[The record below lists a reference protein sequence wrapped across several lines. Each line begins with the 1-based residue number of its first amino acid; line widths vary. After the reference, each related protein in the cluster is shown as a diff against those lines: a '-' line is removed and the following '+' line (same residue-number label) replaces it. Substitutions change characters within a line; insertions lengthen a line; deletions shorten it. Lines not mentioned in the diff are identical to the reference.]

1 MATIQWY
8 PGHMAKA
15 IREIQEKL
23 HLVDIIFE
31 LVDARLPESSRNPKV
46 KEIIQQK
53 PHLLILTKND
63 LADPLVTKQWLDY
76 YQSQGQQAIAV
87 DSRVRT
93 IERDIQKPAQ
103 TILAQQLKNQS
114 DRGLQQQTIRAVC
127 VGIPNVGKSTLL
139 NHLVNKEIAKTAD
152 RPGVTKNQQWL
163 KSKNG
168 LALLDTPGILWP
180 KFEDQAVGKKLAFTG
195 AIKESLFASDDVA
208 LFGLEV
214 FRTYYAKTL
223 KERYKLNDQDLQLS
237 TPDLLLKITKFL
249 GMGDDYDRASNRI
262 MLDARKGKLGRFTLE
277 RVEDLE
283 NGKTTNSKC
292 N

>member
-1 MATIQWY
+1 MANIQWY

-31 LVDARLPESSRNPKV
+31 LVDARIPESSRNPKV

-53 PHLLILTKND
+53 PHLLILTKSD
-63 LADPLVTKQWLDY
+63 LADPSITKQWLDY
-76 YQSQGQQAIAV
+76 YHAQGQYAIAV
-87 DSRVRT
+87 DSRART
-93 IERDIQKPAQ
+93 IERDIQGPAQ
-103 TILAQQLKNQS
+103 TILAQRLQNQTE
-114 DRGLQQQTIRAVC
+114 RGLKKQTIRAVC

-139 NHLVNKEIAKTAD
+139 NHLVNKKIAKTAD

-180 KFEDQAVGKKLAFTG
+180 KFEDQLIGQKLAFTG
-195 AIKESLFASDDVA
+195 AIKEKLFASDDVA
-208 LFGLEV
+208 LFGLAFFIQHYPEV
-214 FRTYYAKTL
+214 L
-223 KERYKLNDQDLQLS
+223 KERYRLTKTDLELA

-262 MLDARKGKLGRFTLE
+262 MLDARKGKLGRFTLD
-277 RVEDLE
+277 RIEDFDHE
-283 NGKTTNSKC
+283 TNDH